1 MNEMFQQGLSQICAV
16 VGVALLSLSFG
27 VLRYYKEK
35 VSKLVNNEF
44 SRLLGTKEILKF
56 SEKIKK
62 KQVTFEMVTDFYE
75 QFVKANQ
82 PNLML
87 RRSWRYLLVSGVL
100 FISASIVGC
109 FDFPLVDFLGYE
121 LLAMGFFVLINALYN
136 LVKLESKL

>member
-1 MNEMFQQGLSQICAV
+1 MFQQGLSQICAV

>member
-1 MNEMFQQGLSQICAV
+1 MFQQGLSQICAV

-121 LLAMGFFVLINALYN
+121 LLAMGFFVLINALSN

>member
-1 MNEMFQQGLSQICAV
+1 MFQQGLSQICAV

-100 FISASIVGC
+100 FISASIAGC

-121 LLAMGFFVLINALYN
+121 LLAMGFFVLINALSN